1 MKKDEDWKEYW
12 RKNSPTIQKMR
23 REARNTKI
31 FVFMSVSFLAFIII
45 FIAIKKP
52 NLDILDNNKIVDRG
66 AITFRDNLFI
76 SAIEDITELYD
87 EDTLDYNK
95 IDKAIKQV
103 SLISVSSIFEDLYI
117 CTVDELELINPI
129 NPINNN
135 YDELENRNN
144 YAIFANGFFD
154 NLENVLLENN
164 KEYTRKDNRIE
175 YKYRMNY

>member
-31 FVFMSVSFLAFIII
+31 FIIMAVSFLAFIII
-45 FIAIKKP
+45 FVVIKKP
-52 NLDILDNNKIVDRG
+52 NFDILDNNRIVDNNS
-66 AITFRDNLFI
+66 ITFKDHLFVT
-76 SAIEDITELYD
+76 AIEDITELYD
-87 EDTLDYNK
+87 EDTLEYNK
-95 IDKAIKQV
+95 IDKAIKKV

-117 CTVDELELINPI
+117 STIDELERINPSY
-129 NPINNN
+129 NS

-144 YAIFANGFFD
+144 YVTFANGFFD
-154 NLENVLLENN
+154 NLETVLLENN

-175 YKYRMNY
+175 YKYRVNY

>member
-12 RKNSPTIQKMR
+12 RKNSPTIQKIR

-31 FVFMSVSFLAFIII
+31 FFIMAVTFLTFVII

-52 NLDILDNNKIVDRG
+52 NFDILDNNKHFDNG
-66 AITFRDNLFI
+66 AITFNDNLFI

-87 EDTLDYNK
+87 EETLDYNK

-117 CTVDELELINPI
+117 STIDELKRINPSY
-129 NPINNN
+129 NS

-144 YAIFANGFFD
+144 YVTFANEFFD
-154 NLENVLLENN
+154 NLETVLLENN